1 MLCTLDLI
9 IHAGK
14 GKGRYMCRY
23 KGHRL
28 GVSTGVLTG
37 GGYDWYWS
45 LAVIL
50 GAIIGSIV
58 VDVAAVGVP
67 WLTCSAHYFSLL
79 LFDYQ
84 TLNLVRLSQED

>member
-37 GGYDWYWS
+37 GGYDWYLS
-45 LAVIL
+45 LVAML
-50 GAIIGSIV
+50 GAILGTV
-58 VDVAAVGVP
+58 MVCVLQ
-67 WLTCSAHYFSLL
+67 LTCHGPTCRGLMSSL
-79 LFDYQ
+79 
-84 TLNLVRLSQED
+84 S